1 VAPASTVETYAAVRL
16 HLDSW
21 RWAGVPFYLRAG
33 KRLATTTTEVFVPL
47 KQPPQRVFGEAGV
60 SLPPNYLR
68 FRLGPDRVSIA
79 LGALAKKPGVEMAG
93 REVELFVCNAGGDE
107 MDAYERLIAAA
118 LHGDTSLFA
127 REDGVLEE
135 WRIVDP
141 ILGAA
146 DRPLEYEPGSMGPAA
161 ADELLATH
169 GGWRTPRTA

>member
-1 VAPASTVETYAAVRL
+1 M
-16 HLDSW
+16 
-21 RWAGVPFYLRAG
+21 
-33 KRLATTTTEVFVPL
+33 PL
-47 KQPPQRVFGEAGV
+47 KQPPQRVFGEAGT
-60 SLPPNYLR
+60 STPNYLR

-93 REVELFVCNAGGDE
+93 RDVELFVCNSADDE

-141 ILGAA
+141 ILGAT
-146 DRPLEYEPGSMGPAA
+146 DPPFLYEPGTMGPAA
-161 ADELLATH
+161 ADELLAAR
-169 GGWRTPRTA
+169 GGWRTPGTV